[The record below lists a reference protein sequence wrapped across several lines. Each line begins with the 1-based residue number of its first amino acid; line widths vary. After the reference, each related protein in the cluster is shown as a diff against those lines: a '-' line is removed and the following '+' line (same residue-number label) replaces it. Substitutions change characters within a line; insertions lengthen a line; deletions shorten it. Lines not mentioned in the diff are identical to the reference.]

1 MLMLDRMSDKPLYE
15 QIYQY
20 IRNSIESGQFP
31 AGSKLP
37 SVRALAA
44 ENGVSKI
51 TVEQAYIQLAAEGYI
66 KAHNR
71 SPYEV
76 LPLSDDGTGYRN
88 VQQMTPVKEAICH
101 EVLDRPTGYSDLS
114 DLAPM
119 ARSFLYDFATG
130 AMDPEGFDYARWKRY
145 IGYVLRKPER
155 LMGYGDAQG
164 EYELRQQLVAY
175 LRQARGVVAKASQIV
190 IGSGTQ
196 SSVTVIAS
204 LLKQAGVTTVAI
216 DTTVFAGVAGV
227 FADYGFRVVMLS
239 QADVDLPARLT
250 EEGVDVIYCMP
261 SHGDRRG
268 SVMSVAQRHS
278 LLRWASAGARY
289 IIEDDYDS
297 ELRYYG
303 RPMMSLFG
311 LDTKDRVIYLGAPS
325 KVLPPSI
332 RLSYMVLPPALTRQ
346 YHRERH
352 RYRQSAGV
360 MEQLVWAG
368 YIEAGEW
375 SKQIRR
381 LRKHYHD
388 KSKYMVRLLQE
399 KFGDM
404 IDVTVPVGGVYI
416 AVTVHGDVPAE
427 LLLAQAAR
435 YSCAVKADVQ
445 TGADGVAILLSFS
458 AIPTKELKEAV
469 AQLARAWK
477 GL

>member
-20 IRNSIESGQFP
+20 IRDSIESGQLTT
-31 AGSKLP
+31 GTKLP

-76 LPLSDDGTGYRN
+76 LPLSAAGSGDMSCQRATGGLVNPVSCEVIDASPVYAK
-88 VQQMTPVKEAICH
+88 TPASI
-101 EVLDRPTGYSDLS
+101 RPIQ
-114 DLAPM
+114 
-119 ARSFLYDFATG
+119 YDFATG

-145 IGYVLRKPER
+145 IGYVLRQPDR

-164 EYELRQQLVAY
+164 EIELRHQLVAY
-175 LRQARGVVAKASQIV
+175 LGHARGVMAQPSQIV

-196 SSVTVIAS
+196 SSVMVIAS
-204 LLKQAGVTTVAI
+204 LLKQAGVTAVAI
-216 DTTVFAGVAGV
+216 DKTVFAGVAGV
-227 FADYGFRVVMLS
+227 FSDYGFRVVILS
-239 QADVDLPARLT
+239 QADVDLPTRLT
-250 EEGVDVIYCMP
+250 EEGIEAIYCMP

-268 SVMSVAQRHS
+268 GVMSVAQRHS
-278 LLRWASAGARY
+278 LLRWAAAGPRY

-311 LDTKDRVIYLGAPS
+311 LDKAARVIYLGTPS
-325 KVLPPSI
+325 KVLPPAI
-332 RLSYMVLPPALTRQ
+332 RLSYTVLPASLAAQ
-346 YHRERH
+346 YQLQRH

-399 KFGDM
+399 QLGDM
-404 IDVTVPVGGVYI
+404 IDVTVPAGGVYI
-416 AVTVHGDVPAE
+416 AVTVHRAVTVE
-427 LLLAQAAR
+427 TLLAKAAQ
-435 YSCAVKADVQ
+435 YGCAVKADAQAV
-445 TGADGVAILLSFS
+445 ADGVAVLLSFS
-458 AIPTKELKEAV
+458 AIPTKRLAPAV

>member
-20 IRNSIESGQFP
+20 IRDGIESGQLP
-31 AGSKLP
+31 AGTKLP

-44 ENGVSKI
+44 EKGVSKI

-76 LPLSDDGTGYRN
+76 LPLSDDGSGGMNYHHHSASIVNAVRN
-88 VQQMTPVKEAICH
+88 PMTTKEPVYQEMPPVVHAIQ
-101 EVLDRPTGYSDLS
+101 
-114 DLAPM
+114 
-119 ARSFLYDFATG
+119 YDFATG

-145 IGYVLRKPER
+145 IGYVLRSPDR

-164 EYELRQQLVAY
+164 ETELRHQLVDY
-175 LRQARGVVAKASQIV
+175 LRHARGVMAQESQIV
-190 IGSGTQ
+190 VGSGTQ

-204 LLKQAGVTTVAI
+204 LLKQAGVTAVAI
-216 DTTVFAGVAGV
+216 DKTVFAGVAGV
-227 FADYGFRVVMLS
+227 FSDYGFRVVILS
-239 QADVDLPARLT
+239 QADVDLPTRLT
-250 EEGVDVIYCMP
+250 EEGIEAIYCMP

-268 SVMSVAQRHS
+268 AVMSVAQRHS
-278 LLRWASAGARY
+278 LLRWAAAGPRY

-311 LDTKDRVIYLGAPS
+311 LDTASRVIYLGTPS
-325 KVLPPSI
+325 KVLPPAI
-332 RLSYMVLPPALTRQ
+332 RLSYMVLPPSLAAQ
-346 YHRERH
+346 YQLQRN

-388 KSKYMVRLLQE
+388 KSKYMVRLLQDQ
-399 KFGDM
+399 FGDM
-404 IDVTVPVGGVYI
+404 IDVTVPAGGVYI
-416 AVTVHGDVPAE
+416 AVTVHRAVTAE
-427 LLLAQAAR
+427 TLLAKAAQHG
-435 YSCAVKADVQ
+435 CAVKADVQ
-445 TGADGVAILLSFS
+445 SAEDGVAVLLSFS
-458 AIPTKELKEAV
+458 AIPTKRLAPAV